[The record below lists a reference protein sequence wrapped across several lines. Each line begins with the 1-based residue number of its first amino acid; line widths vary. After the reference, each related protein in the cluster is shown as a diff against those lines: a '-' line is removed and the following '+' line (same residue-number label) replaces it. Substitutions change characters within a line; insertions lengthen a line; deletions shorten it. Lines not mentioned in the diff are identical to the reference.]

1 MNENIPCTT
10 SSPMQTLTGLMYL
23 AAFILAVTLI
33 VLAL

>member
-10 SSPMQTLTGLMYL
+10 NSSAQTLMGLLYL
-23 AAFILAVTLI
+23 AAVVLAVTLI